1 MFLGNLS
8 KIPIYRYGH
17 ALPWQLRGNFHT
29 SAFCFSEEPA
39 GVEKEE
45 EEYHTIIKNTERA
58 KGDVCCSAP
67 KNTELAKGDVCNSAP
82 KNTEQTKGDVCNSAP
97 KNTERAKGGL

>member
-1 MFLGNLS
+1 MIFVLGNLS

-58 KGDVCCSAP
+58 KGNLCDSDSSGILHVDIWHH
-67 KNTELAKGDVCNSAP
+67 LATLNSEKIIFFQA
-82 KNTEQTKGDVCNSAP
+82 
-97 KNTERAKGGL
+97 